1 MRKLITSQGT
11 DSGTAISSFQLNAG
25 SMLVRSR
32 PSSLAFLNRVRKYGD
47 ENPKLSEQDCI
58 RDVINNNKNRENDQA
73 LWIPQWKINAFPEE
87 IKCWDKHGKGW
98 ERGMFVVHF
107 AGAWAHVK
115 EEDPTGFLMRKYE
128 KQIIW
133 P

>member
-1 MRKLITSQGT
+1 
-11 DSGTAISSFQLNAG
+11 
-25 SMLVRSR
+25 MLVRSR
-32 PSSLAFLNRVRKYGD
+32 PSSLAFLNRVRQYGD
-47 ENPKLSEQDCI
+47 KNPKLNEQECI
-58 RDVINNNKNRENDQA
+58 RDVINNNKNGEQDQA

-87 IKCWDKHGKGW
+87 IKCWDKHGRGW
-98 ERGMFVVHF
+98 ERGTFVVHF

-115 EEDPTGFLMRKYE
+115 VEDPTGFLMRKYE